1 MIQQGAGVSPNHT
14 GERKRDLLDVS
25 HFMESRNAMQ
35 AVLLIEDDRKLS
47 QVLSQGLRES
57 GFSVATAL
65 TGPEGL
71 AQALEKD
78 FDAVVLDLMLPGKH
92 GFDVLRELRGQG
104 KAVPVLI
111 LTARS
116 GVEDRIHGL
125 NLGAD
130 DYLPKP
136 FDLRE
141 LIARVRAVSRRPPST
156 LQTVLTLADLELN
169 PVAHTV
175 SRAGRPI
182 DLSVKEFDLLEYL
195 LRHKRMVLTR
205 SMILDRVWALDYDGS
220 SNLVDVYI
228 NYLRRKIDDG
238 FEPKL
243 IHSIRGVGYSLRED

>member
-1 MIQQGAGVSPNHT
+1 
-14 GERKRDLLDVS
+14 
-25 HFMESRNAMQ
+25 MQ

-57 GFSVATAL
+57 GFNVEAAH

-71 AQALEKD
+71 ERALDKE
-78 FDAVVLDLMLPGKH
+78 FDAIVLDLMLPGKH
-92 GFDVLRELRGQG
+92 GFDVLRELRGKG

-116 GVEDRIHGL
+116 GIEDRVQGL

-141 LIARVRAVSRRPPST
+141 LIARVRAVSRRPTSPPQT
-156 LQTVLTLADLELN
+156 LLTMANLELD
-169 PVAHTV
+169 PLRHTV
-175 SRAGRPI
+175 TRGGRPI
-182 DLSVKEFDLLEYL
+182 ELSVKEFALLEYL
-195 LRHKRMVLTR
+195 MRHTRMVLTR
-205 SMILDRVWALDYDGS
+205 SMILDRVWALDYDGN

-228 NYLRRKIDDG
+228 NYLRRKIDEG

-243 IHSIRGVGYSLRED
+243 IHTIRGLGYSIRES